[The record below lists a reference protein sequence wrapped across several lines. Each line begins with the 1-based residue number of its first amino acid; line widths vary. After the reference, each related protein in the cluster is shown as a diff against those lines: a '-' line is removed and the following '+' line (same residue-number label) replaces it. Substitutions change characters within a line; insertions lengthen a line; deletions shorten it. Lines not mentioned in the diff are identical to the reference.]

1 MTDLL
6 LLPEGWQRLLV
17 PVVGAG
23 ILALLWARRRW
34 LADLEDCRI
43 RTQDSGGLADGD
55 PAGGIRRSLFIVAR
69 NEAPRLPGL
78 LQDLEGLLDQDG
90 GLEILLADDQ
100 SSDDTRRLL
109 QDFCDTQPRARLL
122 ERADIRGKA
131 AWLRR
136 AVPLGQG
143 DLLLFSDA
151 DCRLSRHWS
160 LALEELLNR
169 EGLEAAGGPV
179 LLLPVTSGDRAARW
193 QRLHW
198 ILLSGVGAAL
208 SARNAGSQRP
218 TTPSLWG
225 GNLAVR
231 RRAVEALGGYAACS
245 TGNRNEDLELTRR
258 LAQAGQPVA
267 LRLWPRALRVR
278 THPVDWAGSARQLAR
293 WAAGLG
299 RLSPGPRLLAL
310 AVPLWLGALLLV
322 LLLKPLLGLLLLL
335 MAGQALGALLS
346 GLAACLEEEGAGPGE
361 SAEYLLLLP
370 ALGLLAAWA
379 FASGGARRGSRA

>member
-6 LLPEGWQRLLV
+6 LLPEGWPRLLV
-17 PVVGAG
+17 TVVGAG

-34 LADLEDCRI
+34 LSDLEDSRL
-43 RTQDSGGLADGD
+43 RTLDSVSPADGES
-55 PAGGIRRSLFIVAR
+55 AGGIRRSLFIVAR
-69 NEAPRLPGL
+69 NEEPRLPDL
-78 LQDLEGLLDQDG
+78 LQDLEALLDQDE

-100 SSDDTRRLL
+100 SGDGTRRLL
-109 QDFCDTQPRARLL
+109 QDFCDTQSRARLL

-143 DLLLFSDA
+143 ELLLFSDA

-160 LALEELLNR
+160 LALEELLTR
-169 EGLEAAGGPV
+169 EGLEAGGGPV
-179 LLLPVTSGDRAARW
+179 LLLPTTGGDRAARW

-198 ILLSGVGAAL
+198 ILLSGLGAAL
-208 SARNAGSQRP
+208 SARGGSERP

-231 RRAVEALGGYAACS
+231 RRAVEALGGYTACS

-267 LRLWPRALRVR
+267 LRLWPRTLRVR
-278 THPVDWAGSARQLAR
+278 THPVSWAGSARQLAR
-293 WAAGLG
+293 WATGLS
-299 RLSPGPRLLAL
+299 RLSFGQRLLGL
-310 AVPLWLGALLLV
+310 AVLLWLGALLLI

-335 MAGQALGALLS
+335 VAGQALNALLS
-346 GLAACLEEEGAGPGE
+346 GLAAYLEEESTGPAE
-361 SAEYLLLLP
+361 CAEYLLLLP
-370 ALGLLAAWA
+370 VLGLLAGWA
-379 FASGGARRGSRA
+379 FLSGGAGRGSRP